1 MTSVIPSYTPSMKT
15 AISLPDNIFEMADVL
30 AEKLHV
36 SRSQLYV
43 MALEK
48 FIRENQESDIT
59 HRINDYI
66 ENNGQPVDEIFL
78 NSSVKDMK
86 KVAW

>member
-1 MTSVIPSYTPSMKT
+1 MKT

-30 AEKLHV
+30 AGKMHL

-48 FIRENQESDIT
+48 FIRDNQESDIT
-59 HRINDYI
+59 HRINEFIDKH
-66 ENNGQPVDEIFL
+66 GQPTDKIFL
-78 NSSVKDMK
+78 NSSVKEMR
-86 KVAW
+86 KVEW

>member
-1 MTSVIPSYTPSMKT
+1 MKT

-30 AEKLHV
+30 AGKMHL

-59 HRINDYI
+59 QRINEFIDKH
-66 ENNGQPVDEIFL
+66 GQPTDKLFL
-78 NSSVKDMK
+78 NSLVKDMR
-86 KVAW
+86 KVEW

>member
-1 MTSVIPSYTPSMKT
+1 MKT